1 MTAPAPE
8 TREREKDKLYVTDAE
23 LVRLMG
29 VPERVGRVA
38 LREWSVRQPTFPKPD
53 ELMGGRR
60 YWPAVKEWLDAR
72 NKLRMDASTRS
83 EEPRRERRVR

>member
-1 MTAPAPE
+1 MTSPTPE
-8 TREREKDKLYVTDAE
+8 TREREKEKLYVTDAE
-23 LVRLMG
+23 LIRKLG

-38 LREWSVRQPTFPKPD
+38 IRDWAMRQPTFPKPD

-72 NKLRMDASTRS
+72 NRLKMAIS
-83 EEPRRERRVR
+83 EPTGRERRVR